1 MAAYIAIFLSLV
13 CIILMIIILIRFKK
27 LFSTDAII
35 DKTKAQMNR
44 VIMDVNNNANRDLE
58 LLNESSRRLR
68 ALLNEADK
76 KMESFRE
83 ASQLL
88 RNLIAEAEKK
98 SGSGAGKIVY
108 VESAKEPVQK
118 TPEVKPKVKTNPY
131 VDPDASYRVR
141 TMPPPAGTQQSLFDE
156 NEADEEPKT
165 ILKDET
171 LVTPE
176 GAAYKEVPLIITKV
190 YDDKE
195 ASAEP
200 KNNRTLKENVERLFH
215 QGMQIDDIAAEL
227 SCSTSE
233 VQFIIDML

>member
-13 CIILMIIILIRFKK
+13 SIILMVIILIRFKK
-27 LFSTDAII
+27 LFSTDSII

-44 VIMDVNNNANRDLE
+44 VIMDVNYNAKRDLE

-68 ALLNEADK
+68 SLLEDADK
-76 KMESFRE
+76 KMEEFSE
-83 ASQLL
+83 AAQLL
-88 RNLIAEAEKK
+88 RNLLAEAEKAD
-98 SGSGAGKIVY
+98 GSNSGKIVY
-108 VESAKEPVQK
+108 VEAQTTVEPKKEVSK
-118 TPEVKPKVKTNPY
+118 SKPKQNPY
-131 VDPDASYRVR
+131 IDPNAAYRVR
-141 TMPPPAGTQQSLFDE
+141 NIPPAAGTQQSLFDE
-156 NEADEEPKT
+156 VENEEDQKS

-190 YDDKE
+190 YDDKVTNQK
-195 ASAEP
+195 S
-200 KNNRTLKENVERLFH
+200 NRSLKENVERLFN
-215 QGMQIDDIAAEL
+215 QGMQIDDIATEL

>member
-13 CIILMIIILIRFKK
+13 SIILMTIILIRFKK

-88 RNLIAEAEKK
+88 RNLLAEAEKK
-98 SGSGAGKIVY
+98 SGSASNKVVY
-108 VESAKEPVQK
+108 VEASKDAVQK
-118 TPEVKPKVKTNPY
+118 TSDVKTKSKTNPY

-141 TMPPPAGTQQSLFDE
+141 TVPPAAGRQQSLFDE
-156 NEADEEPKT
+156 NEVDEEPKS

-171 LVTPE
+171 LVTSE

-190 YDDKE
+190 YDDKVTSE
-195 ASAEP
+195 QV
-200 KNNRTLKENVERLFH
+200 KNNRSLKENVERLFN

>member
-35 DKTKAQMNR
+35 DKTKTQMNR

-88 RNLIAEAEKK
+88 RNLLAEAEKK

-108 VESAKEPVQK
+108 VESAKESTQK
-118 TPEVKPKVKTNPY
+118 APEVKPNPY
-131 VDPDASYRVR
+131 VDPDATYRVR

-156 NEADEEPKT
+156 NEETDEPKS

-171 LVTPE
+171 LVTPQ

-190 YDDKE
+190 YDDKVT
-195 ASAEP
+195 SAEP
-200 KNNRTLKENVERLFH
+200 SNNRTLKENVERLFN

>member
-13 CIILMIIILIRFKK
+13 SIILMVIILIRFKK
-27 LFSTDAII
+27 LFSTDSII

-44 VIMDVNNNANRDLE
+44 VIMDVNYNAKRDLE

-68 ALLNEADK
+68 LLLEDADK
-76 KMESFRE
+76 KMEEFSE
-83 ASQLL
+83 AAQLL
-88 RNLIAEAEKK
+88 RNLLAEAEKAA
-98 SGSGAGKIVY
+98 GSNSGKIVY
-108 VESAKEPVQK
+108 VEAQTTVEPKKEVS
-118 TPEVKPKVKTNPY
+118 KPKQKQNPY
-131 VDPDASYRVR
+131 IDPNAAYRVR
-141 TMPPPAGTQQSLFDE
+141 NIPPAAGSQQSLFDE
-156 NEADEEPKT
+156 VENEEDQKS

-190 YDDKE
+190 YDDKVTNQK
-195 ASAEP
+195 S
-200 KNNRTLKENVERLFH
+200 NRSLKENVERLFN
-215 QGMQIDDIAAEL
+215 QGMQIDDIATEL